1 MMFFMTRIKKGK
13 NIRIPEAVIP
23 MLEDLRDKMK
33 RTTHVGGMVINPIL
47 KLGDGV
53 VVGWAL
59 AMTNY
64 IMNPRFSVIDREDF
78 ADKLLVQLDP
88 YMTGSTHDEKLARI
102 NLCVAAAS
110 QVSGYNADEPLRATT
125 PEGGVS

>member
-64 IMNPRFSVIDREDF
+64 IMNH
-78 ADKLLVQLDP
+78 
-88 YMTGSTHDEKLARI
+88 GS
-102 NLCVAAAS
+102 
-110 QVSGYNADEPLRATT
+110 Q
-125 PEGGVS
+125 